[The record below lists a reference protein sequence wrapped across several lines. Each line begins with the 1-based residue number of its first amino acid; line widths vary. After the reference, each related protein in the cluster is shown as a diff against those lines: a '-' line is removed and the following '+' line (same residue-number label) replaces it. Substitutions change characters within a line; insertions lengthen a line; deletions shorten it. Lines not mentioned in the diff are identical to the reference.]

1 MTQMPIN
8 IYIYIYIYIYKI
20 MFSVYLNLKQDCLDK
35 RIHEKKTKEKN
46 IITWVGEKTIIFFMI
61 ARG

>member
-1 MTQMPIN
+1 
-8 IYIYIYIYIYKI
+8 